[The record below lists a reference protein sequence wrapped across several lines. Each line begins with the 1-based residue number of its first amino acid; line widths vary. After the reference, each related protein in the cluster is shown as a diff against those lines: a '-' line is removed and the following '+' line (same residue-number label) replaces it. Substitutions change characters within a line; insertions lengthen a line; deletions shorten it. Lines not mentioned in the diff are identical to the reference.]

1 MLNASYRYFY
11 AIAQERSI
19 RKAADRVHISAS
31 AMSRQ
36 ISLLEQEMGEILLE
50 RRARGVELTGA
61 GALLAEHIRRLMLQE
76 HELRAGMAELTGL
89 RHGHVRMAL
98 GNGFASSVAHLLRRF
113 TALYPGITCAL
124 TVASN
129 DEILRAVDEEEV
141 DVGLMFSPAG
151 HQSVDILSSIPAPLV
166 AVVSAGHRL
175 AGRASLPLA
184 VLQDEPLALLKPSH
198 RVRQVLQQLEV
209 QEGFRLRPT
218 LETNSYE
225 ILKAFVADNL
235 GLTVLPMLSVVSEL
249 ASRKLA
255 TVPLEHAALGSTVAS
270 LVVRRG
276 RKLPVAAAEFLKI
289 LQEELGHLAGGA
301 VSAACSAPPR

>member
-1 MLNASYRYFY
+1 MLNASYRYFH

-19 RKAADRVHISAS
+19 RKAADRVHVSAS

-36 ISLLEQEMGEILLE
+36 ISLLEEELGEILLE

-61 GALLAEHIRRLMLQE
+61 GVLLAEHIRRLMLQE
-76 HELRAGMAELTGL
+76 HELRADMAELSGL

-98 GNGFASSVAHLLRRF
+98 GNGFASSVAHLLPRF
-113 TALYPGITCAL
+113 SALYPGITCVL

-141 DVGLMFSPAG
+141 DLGLMFSPAD
-151 HQSVDILSSIPAPLV
+151 HPSVDVLSSFAAPLV
-166 AVVSAGHRL
+166 AVLSAQHRL
-175 AGRASLPLA
+175 AGRASLPIT
-184 VLQDEPLALLKPSH
+184 VMQQEPLALLKPSH
-198 RVRQVLQQLEV
+198 RVRQMLQQVEL
-209 QEGFRLRPT
+209 QEGCRLQPV

-235 GLTVLPMLSVVSEL
+235 GMTVLPMLSVASEL

-255 TVPLEHAALGSTVAS
+255 TVPLEHAALSSTVAS

-276 RKLPVAAAEFLKI
+276 RKLPVAAAEFLKV
-289 LQEELGHLAGGA
+289 LQRELGHSTAG
-301 VSAACSAPPR
+301 VPTSACSAPPT

>member
-1 MLNASYRYFY
+1 MLNASYRYFH

-36 ISLLEQEMGEILLE
+36 ISLLEEEMGEILLE

-76 HELRAGMAELTGL
+76 HALRADMAELSGL
-89 RHGHVRMAL
+89 QHGHVRMAL
-98 GNGFASSVAHLLRRF
+98 GNGFASGVAHLLRRF
-113 TALYPGITCAL
+113 NAMYPGITCAL

-141 DVGLMFSPAG
+141 DLGLMFSPAY
-151 HQSVDILSSIPAPLV
+151 HPSVDILSSIAAPLV
-166 AVVSAGHRL
+166 AVVSVEHRL
-175 AGRASLPLA
+175 AAMSSLPIT
-184 VLQDEPLALLKPSH
+184 VLQEEPLALLKPSH
-198 RVRQVLQQLEV
+198 RVRQMLQKIEV
-209 QEGFRLRPT
+209 QEGMRLRPA
-218 LETNSYE
+218 LESNSYE
-225 ILKAFVADNL
+225 ILKGFVADNL
-235 GLTVLPMLSVVSEL
+235 GMTVLPMLSVRNEL
-249 ASRKLA
+249 AGMKLA
-255 TVPLEHAALGSTVAS
+255 TVPLEHEALSGTVAS

-289 LQEELGHLAGGA
+289 LQEDLGHSAVGRLAQ
-301 VSAACSAPPR
+301 P